1 MIEPNYFDH
10 EDDRRDLIAG
20 VRDMREA
27 VSQPASRAVVC
38 KAILPGPSLQTETER
53 ASAVRSLSTT
63 GYHPVGTCVIDV
75 DGDFEAVLDSRLFVS
90 GVDRLRAVD
99 GSSLPDQVSGNVN
112 ALIVMMTEKAADMRW
127 GHPPLL
133 PDHPG
138 ETA

>member
-20 VRDMREA
+20 VRDMREV
-27 VSQPASRAVVC
+27 VSQPAFRAVVR
-38 KAILPGPSLQTETER
+38 KAILPGPSLQTETEL

-63 GYHPVGTCVIDV
+63 GYHPVGTCVIDA
-75 DGDFEAVLDSRLFVS
+75 DGDFEAVLDSQLCVRD
-90 GVDRLRAVD
+90 VDRLRVVD
-99 GSSLPDQVSGNVN
+99 GSSLPDQVSGNANVP
-112 ALIVMMTEKAADMRW
+112 IVMMTEKVADMIW
-127 GHPPLL
+127 GHPSLP